1 MAKTSMGRREF
12 LARTGTMA
20 AGVAVLG
27 TALKSQAQDTA
38 YPPFKKAVITGMLP
52 KDLSYPDKFA
62 LAKRCGFD
70 GVESP
75 PIADLNEAKTIGQQA
90 REAGLRVHSI
100 IYGGWDAPLSDP
112 DPSVQ
117 EKGRAQVEQ
126 ALHCAKAMGADNIL
140 LVPAVVKANV
150 RYIEAY
156 ERSQKHIR
164 SLIPVAEELGVI
176 IAVEEVWND
185 FLLSPLEF
193 ARYLDE
199 IGSPWVRSYFD
210 VGNVVAF
217 GYPQDWI
224 RTLGKRIYKVHLKD
238 FKRDTREWVN
248 LLEGSVNW
256 PEVRKAF
263 AEAGY
268 EGFVTA
274 ELPGGDEAYLRDLSE
289 RISKISAGG

>member
-1 MAKTSMGRREF
+1 MTETSMGRREF
-12 LARTGTMA
+12 LARTGAVA
-20 AGVAVLG
+20 AGAAVLG
-27 TALKSQAQDTA
+27 AGLNAQAQDTS
-38 YPPFKKAVITGMLP
+38 YTPFKKAVITGMLP
-52 KDLSYPDKFA
+52 KDLSFPDKFT
-62 LAKRCGFD
+62 LAKKCGFD

-75 PIADLNEAKTIGQQA
+75 PVADLAEAETIGKQA
-90 REAGLRVHSI
+90 RDAGLRVHSI
-100 IYGGWDAPLSDP
+100 IYGGWGAPLSDP
-112 DPSVQ
+112 DPAVQ
-117 EKGRAQVEQ
+117 EKGKNEIDH

-156 ERSQKHIR
+156 ERSQKNIR
-164 SLIPVAEELGVI
+164 SLIPLAEELGVI

-193 ARYLDE
+193 ARYVDE
-199 IGSPWVRSYFD
+199 FDSPWVRAYFD
-210 VGNVVAF
+210 VGNIVAF

-224 RTLGKRIYKVHLKD
+224 RTLGKRIVKVHLKD

-248 LLEGSVNW
+248 LMEGSVDW

-263 AEAGY
+263 SEVGY
-268 EGFVTA
+268 DGWVTA
-274 ELPGGDEAYLRDLSE
+274 ELSGGEETYLRDLSE